1 MEAQIIAIIISAL
14 ALVFSAVTLVY
25 LIRVSK
31 NKSSGADN
39 ALNNKLEAE
48 SKAIKDSVRESISLT
63 NEATVKALQG
73 GMQSTNAQVIEN
85 VKELTR
91 NNEVRLREMR
101 EELSVSLKDMKSEL
115 ASALDKVRADNSE
128 QLDKIRGTVDEKLSK
143 TLDEKLQASFNSV
156 NETLEKVYKN
166 LGELKSLDSG
176 VTELNKVLAGAK
188 SRGTW
193 GEISLEALL
202 SEILTPSQY
211 EVQSRLGK
219 RGDGAR
225 VDCAVILP
233 GTDGEKV
240 YLPIDSKFPVE
251 DFIRMNDALAS
262 GDMITYNQCRAELRD
277 RVKRQVTE
285 VKKYVSPPSTTD
297 FAVMFLP
304 TESLYAEVLRIDGL
318 VESVQR
324 ESRVIIT
331 GPTNLCA
338 LLNSLRMGFRT
349 LQVQKNSREIMK
361 LFDELRKDFDVF
373 TETVDKAQRKM
384 DEVQSTFRKSAE
396 YTAKMQKRIGRIDSI
411 PPSTD
416 D

>member
-1 MEAQIIAIIISAL
+1 MGTTIIFATVVSAL
-14 ALVFSAVTLVY
+14 ALIASVATLICV
-25 LIRVSK
+25 IRYSK
-31 NKSSGADN
+31 GRNSGADN
-39 ALNNKLEAE
+39 GIGAKLEAE
-48 SKAIKDSVRESISLT
+48 SKSIRESVRESVTLT
-63 NEATVKALQG
+63 NDATVKALQS
-73 GMQSTNAQVIEN
+73 GMQSTNEQVILN

-91 NNEVRLREMR
+91 NNEKRLSEVRDELGVGLREMKA
-101 EELSVSLKDMKSEL
+101 ELSY
-115 ASALDKVRADNSE
+115 ALDKVRADNSE
-128 QLDKIRGTVDEKLSK
+128 QLEKIRGTVDEKLSK

-193 GEISLEALL
+193 GEISLETLL
-202 SEILTPSQY
+202 SEILTPAQY

-219 RGDGAR
+219 RGEGVR

-233 GTDGEKV
+233 GNEGEKV

-262 GDMITYNQCRAELRD
+262 GDMATYNQCRAELRD

-361 LFDELRKDFDVF
+361 LFDELRKDFEAF
-373 TETVDKAQRKM
+373 AETVDKAQRKM
-384 DEVQSTFRKSAE
+384 DEVQSTFRRSAE
-396 YTAKMQKRIGRIDSI
+396 YTVKMQKRIGRIDSI
-411 PPSTD
+411 EEIE
-416 D
+416 